1 MPMCMWVRDRDGNS
15 QRIAREQKLL
25 YPGNDLATPTTTAAP
40 AAAKEI
46 ALRQWQQFVANIS
59 FKTKLS
65 VYEYVCQLLQQQ
77 QMRLIKS
84 KSVTIVIV

>member
-15 QRIAREQKLL
+15 QRMAREQKLL
-25 YPGNDLATPTTTAAP
+25 YPGNDLATPTTT
-40 AAAKEI
+40 AAKEI